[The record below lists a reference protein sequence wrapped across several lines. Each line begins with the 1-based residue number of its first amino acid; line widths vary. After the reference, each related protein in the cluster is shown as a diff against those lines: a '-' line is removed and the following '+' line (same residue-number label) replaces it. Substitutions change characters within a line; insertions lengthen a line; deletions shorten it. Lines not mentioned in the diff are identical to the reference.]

1 VELGDGR
8 SGGRR
13 NELGEGAASEP
24 EHGGKVAP
32 AARGRGRG
40 GRVGTR
46 LLIPEA
52 LRGLVRLDT

>member
-13 NELGEGAASEP
+13 DELGEDAASEP
-24 EHGGKVAP
+24 EHGGTVAP
-32 AARGRGRG
+32 AARGRGARRPG
-40 GRVGTR
+40 WDQT
-46 LLIPEA
+46 PEA